1 MFPPDEKNNDIFTIF
16 DPCLSTHTTLGS
28 NHYFTKPGV
37 ENMRILLVD
46 SDQSAAAALSQTLRT
61 ASFTVD
67 HTPSG
72 EEAIE
77 MLRHYDYDVV
87 VLELMLNDL
96 EGYEVIRRVRTA
108 RITTPILV
116 LSALLRPQAKIRAFS
131 MGADDYMT
139 KPYDAGE
146 LVARLQAVMRRSRG
160 FAEPKLRVGN
170 LELDLNGKNVTV
182 DGAPLHLTGKEYAIL
197 ELLVIRKG
205 SVLTKDA
212 FLNHLY
218 GGIDEPEMKIIDVF
232 ICKLRRKLQNVG
244 AGNLIATVWG
254 RGYILREDEAAD
266 SVPVMDAAP
275 EESAQAIAATA

>member
-1 MFPPDEKNNDIFTIF
+1 
-16 DPCLSTHTTLGS
+16 
-28 NHYFTKPGV
+28 
-37 ENMRILLVD
+37 MRILLVD
-46 SDQSAAAALSQTLRT
+46 SDQSAATTLSQTLRN

-96 EGYEVIRRVRTA
+96 EGYEVIRRVRAA

-116 LSALLRPQAKIRAFS
+116 LSALLRSQAKIRAFS

-254 RGYILREDEAAD
+254 RGYILREEDVAETVALASLHPKTSTHVLEAA
-266 SVPVMDAAP
+266 V
-275 EESAQAIAATA
+275 

>member
-1 MFPPDEKNNDIFTIF
+1 
-16 DPCLSTHTTLGS
+16 
-28 NHYFTKPGV
+28 
-37 ENMRILLVD
+37 MRILLVD
-46 SDQSAAAALSQTLRT
+46 SDQSAAATLSQTLRN

-96 EGYEVIRRVRTA
+96 EGYEVIRRVRAA

-116 LSALLRPQAKIRAFS
+116 LSALLRSQAKIRAFS

-182 DGAPLHLTGKEYAIL
+182 DGGALHLTGKEYAIL

-254 RGYILREDEAAD
+254 RGYILREDDVVETVSLASLPSQVAAPIVEAA
-266 SVPVMDAAP
+266 V
-275 EESAQAIAATA
+275 